1 MNEMPKYALLEIERR
16 WLVDLS
22 ALDLAPLPY
31 REIEDLY
38 ISDSRLR
45 LRRIAGPREV
55 VFKLGKK
62 YGKCTPLAEPL
73 TNIYLTESEY
83 SQFADLPGHR
93 TRKRRYSL
101 SGGSL
106 DIYLEPQNELAI
118 FEAEFSDERAASG
131 FVPPPFA
138 TREITN
144 DMAFSGATIAAR
156 IARASH
162 PVAED
167 G

>member
-1 MNEMPKYALLEIERR
+1 MNEIPKYALLEIERR

-62 YGKCTPLAEPL
+62 YGKRTPLAEPV

-83 SQFADLPGHR
+83 SQFAGLSGHR
-93 TRKRRYSL
+93 IRKRRYSL

-118 FEAEFSDERAASG
+118 FEAEFSDERLAQD

-144 DMAFSGATIAAR
+144 DVAFSGATIAAR
-156 IARASH
+156 IARA
-162 PVAED
+162 
-167 G
+167 